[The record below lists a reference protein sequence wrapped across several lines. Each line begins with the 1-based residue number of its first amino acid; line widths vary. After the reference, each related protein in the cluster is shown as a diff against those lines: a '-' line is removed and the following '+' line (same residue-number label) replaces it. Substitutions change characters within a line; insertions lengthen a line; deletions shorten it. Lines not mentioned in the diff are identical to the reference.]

1 MDGDETRK
9 RTAETSESQN
19 VSKKSKMAPEMIR
32 ETYAELVEQIEIIRG
47 KMRILEKERLDEMLS
62 NSVIQGKIFS
72 YLAPADIKSLAT
84 VSSTWRVMME
94 QPRFWTWATVRLS
107 LDNFTE
113 RSQSVR
119 IRSITNVLMEYDVS
133 ELQQRSFFSS
143 VFYEVGAMA
152 NMRNLDIS
160 GTDLSFVSPE
170 VLSEVIVK
178 MKVVN
183 LFDSNLT
190 SEQLDTILIRIMKS
204 SDDLNLSSLR
214 TSLTSFSSVPPAI
227 LSKALVRLEKVD
239 LANPELT
246 KDQVAAIL
254 VEVGES
260 KNLRLKSL
268 PLSHIDLSRV
278 PPQVFAKA
286 VVRLERV
293 TLRFTKLTTEHVEA
307 ALVQISTSQD
317 LRLKSLAVPNVD
329 LSPVEPEILV
339 RAVLRLEGVK
349 LLTATARQVEA
360 ILTEIIENR
369 KNKFRWIRLPWSLV
383 SAELISKALVNL
395 ESVDLDEVD
404 LLPDQK
410 ITFFKEI
417 LKTPVMKLK
426 NLKSYFDIGTPSFI
440 RAIVRVENV
449 NLITRH
455 HPLAE
460 LKSVFLGIRNS
471 LELKL
476 KTLRLCKSDIN
487 LMKNNCPV
495 LFSEV
500 SSMVKIIDTH

>member
-1 MDGDETRK
+1 MDGDESRK
-9 RTAETSESQN
+9 RTAEISDSQN
-19 VSKKSKMAPEMIR
+19 VSKKNKMAQEMIR

-113 RSQSVR
+113 KSQSVR

-133 ELQQRSFFSS
+133 EMQQRSFFSS
-143 VFYEVGAMA
+143 IFYEVGAMA
-152 NMRNLDIS
+152 NMRNLNIS

-227 LSKALVRLEKVD
+227 LAKALVRLEKVD
-239 LANPELT
+239 LENPELT
-246 KDQVAAIL
+246 KDQVAAVL

-260 KNLRLKSL
+260 QNLRLKSL
-268 PLSHIDLSRV
+268 PLSHIDLSRY
-278 PPQVFAKA
+278 
-286 VVRLERV
+286 
-293 TLRFTKLTTEHVEA
+293 
-307 ALVQISTSQD
+307 SQSQQD
-317 LRLKSLAVPNVD
+317 GLKQFSRKSL
-329 LSPVEPEILV
+329 
-339 RAVLRLEGVK
+339 K
-349 LLTATARQVEA
+349 
-360 ILTEIIENR
+360 IER
-369 KNKFRWIRLPWSLV
+369 
-383 SAELISKALVNL
+383 
-395 ESVDLDEVD
+395 
-404 LLPDQK
+404 
-410 ITFFKEI
+410 
-417 LKTPVMKLK
+417 
-426 NLKSYFDIGTPSFI
+426 
-440 RAIVRVENV
+440 
-449 NLITRH
+449 
-455 HPLAE
+455 
-460 LKSVFLGIRNS
+460 
-471 LELKL
+471 
-476 KTLRLCKSDIN
+476 IN
-487 LMKNNCPV
+487 LDGSACHG
-495 LFSEV
+495 L
-500 SSMVKIIDTH
+500 